1 MYKNS
6 SNLNLK
12 LTVDQ
17 MLMSN
22 IHIGHTKKFLN
33 VKVKPYLLGSR
44 NNIYI
49 LNILNTS
56 SQFKTFINL
65 IINLVSLRHRIL
77 VVKDRDLFNFRHM
90 LKLNNIYFY
99 DQKWIGGSLT
109 NFRKVRQSSKFKQ
122 DNNHYNSLGS
132 LRFMPSL
139 VFFFD
144 SNLSKWGITEAA
156 NLEIPIVSIIDS
168 NSYLLDHINYPIIGN
183 NKSFEAIFLYLNLL
197 INSVIKGHQKELL
210 KILRIL

>member
-99 DQKWIGGSLT
+99 DQK
-109 NFRKVRQSSKFKQ
+109 
-122 DNNHYNSLGS
+122 
-132 LRFMPSL
+132 
-139 VFFFD
+139 
-144 SNLSKWGITEAA
+144 
-156 NLEIPIVSIIDS
+156 
-168 NSYLLDHINYPIIGN
+168 
-183 NKSFEAIFLYLNLL
+183 
-197 INSVIKGHQKELL
+197 
-210 KILRIL
+210 

>member
-1 MYKNS
+1 
-6 SNLNLK
+6 
-12 LTVDQ
+12 

-99 DQKWIGGSLT
+99 DQK
-109 NFRKVRQSSKFKQ
+109 
-122 DNNHYNSLGS
+122 
-132 LRFMPSL
+132 
-139 VFFFD
+139 
-144 SNLSKWGITEAA
+144 
-156 NLEIPIVSIIDS
+156 
-168 NSYLLDHINYPIIGN
+168 
-183 NKSFEAIFLYLNLL
+183 
-197 INSVIKGHQKELL
+197 
-210 KILRIL
+210 

>member
-6 SNLNLK
+6 SNLNLT

-99 DQKWIGGSLT
+99 DQK
-109 NFRKVRQSSKFKQ
+109 
-122 DNNHYNSLGS
+122 
-132 LRFMPSL
+132 
-139 VFFFD
+139 
-144 SNLSKWGITEAA
+144 
-156 NLEIPIVSIIDS
+156 
-168 NSYLLDHINYPIIGN
+168 
-183 NKSFEAIFLYLNLL
+183 
-197 INSVIKGHQKELL
+197 
-210 KILRIL
+210 